1 MITKQGKQD
10 NKLKKSFFK
19 SYLRFFYLII
29 IAIIVI
35 ASVSFKIAK
44 SALYDLGE
52 RELKGRIQL
61 GLIIMNSLEG
71 EVQKG
76 GLTREVAQEI
86 FRQEMLNPKKQ
97 DGKIRGINN
106 KIDLKVNAYMY
117 AIDSNGLERM
127 HPFKEGENISNIHD
141 ADGNNVVRLIIDEGK
156 NPKNDGIIHFGWKN
170 PEETVE
176 KPKVNAV
183 GYFEPWDWYINIGCY
198 HEDFYKPVYKI
209 LKYIIITALLIGIMS
224 ILLIVYLMNKKIN
237 PLGDIVASMEK
248 VSKGDIDVKI
258 NITNKDEIGYIGK
271 VFNNMVEEIKS
282 MIFDIKLISD
292 TLEEKAGVINSSTNI
307 TLENSNNIKQAMEE
321 ITSSISDSTKEMQNS
336 LNSMQFLAENIDSIR
351 ENSININN
359 EASNANKLNENII
372 DILTSLE
379 TKSEENIV
387 VSNETTQNIQALL
400 QKSNDIVGIVEAI
413 EQISNQ
419 INLLALNASIES
431 ARAGE
436 AGKGFSV
443 VADEIKK
450 LSGETSNAVKKINI
464 LIEELTN
471 AISISAN
478 SIEKSSDVAKSQIGT
493 INETRKIL
501 SKVIRFMQSM
511 PHKIGKNVSKIEG
524 VYKEKDSVSMSMNSV
539 LSLTEEISGSS
550 EEVYASTAEVKE
562 KMDYTKELVEELNSL
577 SQKLKQSID
586 KFSL

>member
-1 MITKQGKQD
+1 MITRQSKQN

-29 IAIIVI
+29 ISIIII

-44 SALYDLGE
+44 NALYDLGE
-52 RELKGRIQL
+52 KELKDRIQL

-86 FRQEMLNPKKQ
+86 FRQEMLNPKEQ
-97 DGKIRGINN
+97 DGKTRGINN

-117 AIDSNGLERM
+117 AIDGNGLERM
-127 HPFKEGENISNIHD
+127 HPFKEGENISNIND
-141 ADGNNVVRLIIDEGK
+141 TDGNNVVKLIIDEGK

-170 PEETVE
+170 PEDNVE

-183 GYFEPWDWYINIGCY
+183 GYFQPWDWYINIGCY
-198 HEDFYKPVYKI
+198 HEDFYKPIYKI
-209 LKYIIITALLIGIMS
+209 LRYIIITALLIS
-224 ILLIVYLMNKKIN
+224 IISIILIAYLMNKKIN
-237 PLGDIVASMEK
+237 PLGDIVESMEK

-258 NITNKDEIGYIGK
+258 NINNNDEIGYIGE
-271 VFNNMVEEIKS
+271 VFNNMVEKIKS
-282 MIFDIKLISD
+282 MILDIKLISD
-292 TLEEKAGVINSSTNI
+292 TLEEKASIINSSTNV

-321 ITSSISDSTKEMQNS
+321 ITSSISDSSKEMQNS
-336 LNSMQFLAENIDSIR
+336 FNSMQFLADNIDSIR

-359 EASNANKLNENII
+359 EASSANKLIENII
-372 DILTSLE
+372 NILTGLE
-379 TKSEENIV
+379 TKSEENII
-387 VSNETTQNIQALL
+387 VSNETTQNIQSLL
-400 QKSNDIVGIVEAI
+400 QKSNNIIGIVETI

-450 LSGETSNAVKKINI
+450 LSGETSNAVNKINI

-471 AISISAN
+471 AISISSN
-478 SIEKSSDVAKSQIGT
+478 SIEKSSNVAQSQIGT

-511 PHKIGKNVSKIEG
+511 PEKIGRNVSKIEG
-524 VYKEKDSVSMSMNSV
+524 VYKEKDVVSMSMNSV

-562 KMDYTKELVEELNSL
+562 KMDYTKELIEELNTL
-577 SQKLKQSID
+577 SEKLKQSID

>member
-1 MITKQGKQD
+1 MITRQDKQN

-29 IAIIVI
+29 VAIIVI

-44 SALYDLGE
+44 NALYDLGE
-52 RELKGRIQL
+52 TELKGRIQL

-170 PEETVE
+170 PKETVE

-198 HEDFYKPVYKI
+198 HEDFYKPIYKI
-209 LKYIIITALLIGIMS
+209 LKYIIITALLIGIIS
-224 ILLIVYLMNKKIN
+224 IILIGYLMNKKIN
-237 PLGDIVASMEK
+237 PLGNIVTSMEK

-258 NITNKDEIGYIGK
+258 NITNEDEIGYIGK
-271 VFNNMVEEIKS
+271 VFNNMVEKIKS
-282 MIFDIKLISD
+282 MILDIKLISN
-292 TLEEKAGVINSSTNI
+292 TLEEKAGVINSSTNV

-321 ITSSISDSTKEMQNS
+321 ITYSISNSTKEMQNS
-336 LNSMQFLAENIDSIR
+336 FNSMQFLADNIDSIR

-372 DILTSLE
+372 NILTGLE
-379 TKSEENIV
+379 TKSEENII

-400 QKSNDIVGIVEAI
+400 QKSNDIIGIVETI

-464 LIEELTN
+464 LIEELIN

-478 SIEKSSDVAKSQIGT
+478 SIEKSSDVAQSQIGT

-511 PHKIGKNVSKIEG
+511 PQKIGKNVSKIEG
-524 VYKEKDSVSMSMNSV
+524 VYKEKDAVSTSMNSV

-550 EEVYASTAEVKE
+550 EEIYASTAEVKE

-586 KFSL
+586 KFML

>member
-1 MITKQGKQD
+1 MITRQSKQN

-29 IAIIVI
+29 ISIIII

-44 SALYDLGE
+44 NALYDLGE
-52 RELKGRIQL
+52 KELKDRIQL

-86 FRQEMLNPKKQ
+86 FRQEMLNPKEQ
-97 DGKIRGINN
+97 DGKTRGINN

-127 HPFKEGENISNIHD
+127 HPFKEGENISNIND
-141 ADGNNVVRLIIDEGK
+141 TDGNNVVKLIIDEGK

-170 PEETVE
+170 SEDNVE

-183 GYFEPWDWYINIGCY
+183 GYFKPWDWYINIGCY
-198 HEDFYKPVYKI
+198 HEDFYKPIYII
-209 LKYIIITALLIGIMS
+209 LRYIIITALLIS
-224 ILLIVYLMNKKIN
+224 IISIILIAYLMNKKIN
-237 PLGDIVASMEK
+237 PLGDIVESMEK

-258 NITNKDEIGYIGK
+258 NINNNDEIGYIGE
-271 VFNNMVEEIKS
+271 VFNNMVEKIKS
-282 MIFDIKLISD
+282 MILDIKLISD
-292 TLEEKAGVINSSTNI
+292 NLEEKASIINSSTNV

-321 ITSSISDSTKEMQNS
+321 ITSSISDSSKEMQNS
-336 LNSMQFLAENIDSIR
+336 FNSMQFLADNIDSIR

-359 EASNANKLNENII
+359 EASSANKLIENII
-372 DILTSLE
+372 NILTGLE
-379 TKSEENIV
+379 TKSEENII
-387 VSNETTQNIQALL
+387 VSNETTQNIQSLL
-400 QKSNDIVGIVEAI
+400 QKSNNIIGIVETI

-450 LSGETSNAVKKINI
+450 LSGETSNAVNKINI

-471 AISISAN
+471 AISISSN
-478 SIEKSSDVAKSQIGT
+478 SIERSSNVAQSQIGT

-511 PHKIGKNVSKIEG
+511 PEKIGRNVSKIEG
-524 VYKEKDSVSMSMNSV
+524 VYKEKDVVSVSMNSV

-562 KMDYTKELVEELNSL
+562 KMDYTKELIEELNTL
-577 SQKLKQSID
+577 SEKLKQSID

>member
-1 MITKQGKQD
+1 M
-10 NKLKKSFFK
+10 
-19 SYLRFFYLII
+19 
-29 IAIIVI
+29 
-35 ASVSFKIAK
+35 SFKIAK

-336 LNSMQFLAENIDSIR
+336 FNSMQFLAENIDSIR

-562 KMDYTKELVEELNSL
+562 KMDYTKELVEQLNSL

>member
-1 MITKQGKQD
+1 MITRQSKQN

-29 IAIIVI
+29 ISIIII

-44 SALYDLGE
+44 NALYDLGE
-52 RELKGRIQL
+52 KELKDRIQL

-86 FRQEMLNPKKQ
+86 FRQEMLNPKEL
-97 DGKIRGINN
+97 DGKTRGINN

-127 HPFKEGENISNIHD
+127 HPFKEGENISNIND
-141 ADGNNVVRLIIDEGK
+141 TDGNNVVKLIIDEGK

-170 PEETVE
+170 PEDNVE

-183 GYFEPWDWYINIGCY
+183 GYFQPWDWYINIGCY
-198 HEDFYKPVYKI
+198 HEDFYKPIYKI
-209 LKYIIITALLIGIMS
+209 LRYIIITALLIS
-224 ILLIVYLMNKKIN
+224 IISIILIAYLMNKKIN
-237 PLGDIVASMEK
+237 PLGDIVESMEK

-258 NITNKDEIGYIGK
+258 NINNNDEIGYIGE
-271 VFNNMVEEIKS
+271 VFNNMVEKIKS
-282 MIFDIKLISD
+282 MILDIKLISD
-292 TLEEKAGVINSSTNI
+292 TLEEKASIINSSTNV

-321 ITSSISDSTKEMQNS
+321 ITSSISDSSKEMQNS
-336 LNSMQFLAENIDSIR
+336 FNSMQFLADNIDSIR

-359 EASNANKLNENII
+359 EASSANKLIENII
-372 DILTSLE
+372 NILTGLE
-379 TKSEENIV
+379 TKSEENII
-387 VSNETTQNIQALL
+387 VSNETTQNIQSLL
-400 QKSNDIVGIVEAI
+400 QKSNNIIGIVETI

-450 LSGETSNAVKKINI
+450 LSGETSNAVNKINI

-471 AISISAN
+471 AISISSN
-478 SIEKSSDVAKSQIGT
+478 SIEKSSNVAQSQIGT

-511 PHKIGKNVSKIEG
+511 PEKIGRNVSKIEG
-524 VYKEKDSVSMSMNSV
+524 VYKEKDVVSMSMNSV

-562 KMDYTKELVEELNSL
+562 KMDYTKELIEELNTL
-577 SQKLKQSID
+577 SEKLKQSID

>member
-1 MITKQGKQD
+1 MITRQSKQN

-29 IAIIVI
+29 ISIIII

-44 SALYDLGE
+44 NALYDLGE
-52 RELKGRIQL
+52 KELKDRIQL

-86 FRQEMLNPKKQ
+86 FRQEMLNPKEQ

-127 HPFKEGENISNIHD
+127 HPFKEGENISNIND
-141 ADGNNVVRLIIDEGK
+141 TDGNNVVKLIIDEGK

-170 PEETVE
+170 SEDNVE

-183 GYFEPWDWYINIGCY
+183 GYFKPWDWYINIGCY
-198 HEDFYKPVYKI
+198 HEDFYKPIYII
-209 LKYIIITALLIGIMS
+209 LRYIIITALLIS
-224 ILLIVYLMNKKIN
+224 IISIILIAYLMNKKIN
-237 PLGDIVASMEK
+237 PLGDIVESMEK

-258 NITNKDEIGYIGK
+258 NINNNDEIGYIGE
-271 VFNNMVEEIKS
+271 VFNNMVEKIKS
-282 MIFDIKLISD
+282 MILDIKLISD
-292 TLEEKAGVINSSTNI
+292 NLEEKASIINSSTNV

-321 ITSSISDSTKEMQNS
+321 ITSSISDSSKEMQNS
-336 LNSMQFLAENIDSIR
+336 FNSMQFLADNIDSIR

-359 EASNANKLNENII
+359 EASSANKLIENII
-372 DILTSLE
+372 NILTGLE
-379 TKSEENIV
+379 TKSEENII
-387 VSNETTQNIQALL
+387 VSNETTQNIQSLL
-400 QKSNDIVGIVEAI
+400 QKSNNIIGIVETI

-450 LSGETSNAVKKINI
+450 LSGETSNAVNKINI

-471 AISISAN
+471 AISISSN
-478 SIEKSSDVAKSQIGT
+478 SIERSSNVAQSQIGT

-511 PHKIGKNVSKIEG
+511 PEKIGRNVSKIEG
-524 VYKEKDSVSMSMNSV
+524 VYKEKDVVSVSMNSV

-562 KMDYTKELVEELNSL
+562 KMDYTKELIEELNTL
-577 SQKLKQSID
+577 SEKLKQSID

>member
-1 MITKQGKQD
+1 MITRQSKQN

-29 IAIIVI
+29 ISIIII

-44 SALYDLGE
+44 NALYDLGE
-52 RELKGRIQL
+52 KELKDRIQL

-86 FRQEMLNPKKQ
+86 FRQEMLNPKEQ
-97 DGKIRGINN
+97 DGKTRGINN
-106 KIDLKVNAYMY
+106 KIDIKVNAYMY

-127 HPFKEGENISNIHD
+127 HPFKEGENISNIND
-141 ADGNNVVRLIIDEGK
+141 TDGNNVVKLIIDEGK

-170 PEETVE
+170 SEDNVE

-183 GYFEPWDWYINIGCY
+183 GYFKPWDWYINIGCY
-198 HEDFYKPVYKI
+198 HEDFYKPIYII
-209 LKYIIITALLIGIMS
+209 LRYIIITALLIS
-224 ILLIVYLMNKKIN
+224 IISIILIAYLMNKKIN
-237 PLGDIVASMEK
+237 PLGDIVESMEK

-258 NITNKDEIGYIGK
+258 NINNNDEIGYIGE
-271 VFNNMVEEIKS
+271 VFNNMVEKIKS
-282 MIFDIKLISD
+282 MILDIKLISD
-292 TLEEKAGVINSSTNI
+292 NLEEKASIINSSTNV

-321 ITSSISDSTKEMQNS
+321 ITSSISDSSKEMQNS
-336 LNSMQFLAENIDSIR
+336 FNSMQFLADNIDSIR

-359 EASNANKLNENII
+359 EASSANKLIENII
-372 DILTSLE
+372 NILTGLE
-379 TKSEENIV
+379 TKSEENII
-387 VSNETTQNIQALL
+387 VSNETTQNIQSLL
-400 QKSNDIVGIVEAI
+400 QKSNNIIGIVETI

-450 LSGETSNAVKKINI
+450 LSGETSNAVNKINI

-471 AISISAN
+471 AISISSN
-478 SIEKSSDVAKSQIGT
+478 SIERSSNVAQSQIGT

-511 PHKIGKNVSKIEG
+511 PEKIGRNVSKIEG
-524 VYKEKDSVSMSMNSV
+524 VYKEKDVVSVSMNSV

-562 KMDYTKELVEELNSL
+562 KMDYTKELIEELNTL
-577 SQKLKQSID
+577 SEKLKQSID

>member
-1 MITKQGKQD
+1 MITRQSKQN

-29 IAIIVI
+29 ISIIII

-44 SALYDLGE
+44 NALYDLGE
-52 RELKGRIQL
+52 KELKDRIQL

-86 FRQEMLNPKKQ
+86 FRQEMLNPKEQ
-97 DGKIRGINN
+97 DGKTRGINN

-127 HPFKEGENISNIHD
+127 HPFKEGENISNIND
-141 ADGNNVVRLIIDEGK
+141 TDGNNVVKLIIDEGK

-170 PEETVE
+170 PEDNVE

-183 GYFEPWDWYINIGCY
+183 GYFQPWDWYINIGCY
-198 HEDFYKPVYKI
+198 HEDFYKPIYKI
-209 LKYIIITALLIGIMS
+209 LRYIIITALLIS
-224 ILLIVYLMNKKIN
+224 IISIILIAYLMNKKIN
-237 PLGDIVASMEK
+237 PLGDIVESMEK

-258 NITNKDEIGYIGK
+258 NINNNDEIGYIGE
-271 VFNNMVEEIKS
+271 VFNNMVEKIKS
-282 MIFDIKLISD
+282 MILDIKLISD
-292 TLEEKAGVINSSTNI
+292 TLEEKASIINSSTNV

-321 ITSSISDSTKEMQNS
+321 ITSSISDSSKEMQNS
-336 LNSMQFLAENIDSIR
+336 FNSMQFLADNIDSIR

-359 EASNANKLNENII
+359 EASSANKLIENII
-372 DILTSLE
+372 NILTGLE
-379 TKSEENIV
+379 TKSEENII
-387 VSNETTQNIQALL
+387 VSNETTQNIQSLL
-400 QKSNDIVGIVEAI
+400 QKSNNIIGIVETI

-450 LSGETSNAVKKINI
+450 LSGETSNAVNKINI

-471 AISISAN
+471 AISISSN
-478 SIEKSSDVAKSQIGT
+478 SIEKSSNVAQSQIGT

-511 PHKIGKNVSKIEG
+511 PEKIGRNVSKIEG
-524 VYKEKDSVSMSMNSV
+524 VYKEKDVVSMSMNSV

-562 KMDYTKELVEELNSL
+562 KMDYTKELIEELNTL
-577 SQKLKQSID
+577 SEKLKQSID

>member
-271 VFNNMVEEIKS
+271 VFNNMVEEIKL

-336 LNSMQFLAENIDSIR
+336 FNSMQFLAENIDSIR

-562 KMDYTKELVEELNSL
+562 KMDYTKELVEQLNSL

>member
-336 LNSMQFLAENIDSIR
+336 FNSMQFLAENIDSIR

-562 KMDYTKELVEELNSL
+562 KMDYTKELVEQLNSL